1 MTDNDNKKPLK
12 IAIYTICKNEVNQVE
27 RWAASNS
34 EADVR
39 LICDTGSTD
48 GTQEALRKHG
58 VMVFDIVVNPWR
70 FDVARNSSLNL
81 LPQDVDICIWQ
92 DLDEALLPGWR
103 QELESKWEE
112 DATVGNHR
120 YRFNGGEWQWHYKI
134 HARHDCFWRYPVH
147 EKLTWATGKKYK
159 EVWLPNF
166 FLDEQQ
172 EVKGSRTSYLDLLEL
187 KLQEGDTDWKTYA
200 FLAGEYQNIGRYDL
214 ELEKRMKSYDL
225 CNDGGIVRSYIA
237 RLVAAVYAR
246 LDQQNMADLWFQKG
260 ITDSPER
267 ETYYHWAMMYH
278 DRRDWENCYIAMKK
292 CISINDRRDGYT
304 LDPMAWGVNAYDVAA
319 LAAYNIGFFQ
329 QAVDYGKKALEFYP
343 NDGRLQT
350 NLRFYEEKING

>member
-58 VMVFDIVVNPWR
+58 VMVFDITVNPWR

-103 QELESKWEE
+103 QEIEEKWQEGT
-112 DATVGNHR
+112 TVANHR
-120 YRFNGGEWQWHYKI
+120 YRFNGGQWQWHYKI
-134 HARHDCFWRYPVH
+134 HARHDCFWKYPVH
-147 EKLTWATGKKYK
+147 EKLMWATGKERKDI
-159 EVWLPNF
+159 WLQNF
-166 FLDEQQ
+166 YLDEQQ

-187 KLQEGDTDWKTYA
+187 KLQEGDREWKTYA
-200 FLAGEYQNIGRYDL
+200 FLASEYQMLGRYDQ
-214 ELEKRMKSYDL
+214 ELEKRLQSYDL
-225 CNDGGIVRSYIA
+225 CEDGVIVKSYIA
-237 RLVAAVYAR
+237 RLIASVYAR
-246 LDQQNMADLWFQKG
+246 TEDWAKADLWFFKG
-260 ITDSPER
+260 VTDSPER
-267 ETYYHWAMMYH
+267 ETYYHWAKSYH
-278 DRRDWENCYIAMKK
+278 DRRDWENCYITMKK
-292 CISINDRRDGYT
+292 CTEINARRDGYT
-304 LDPMAWGVNAYDVAA
+304 NDPAAWGMTAYDIAA
-319 LAAYNIGFFQ
+319 LAAYNIGLYK
-329 QAVDYGKKALEFYP
+329 QAIDYGQKALDFYP
-343 NDGRLQT
+343 DDPRLQT
-350 NLRFYEEKING
+350 NLKFYKEKING